1 MTALVL
7 ALVEQ
12 LWPYLLAA
20 LGALLAL
27 WRVYAAGRKAERAKQ
42 AEAELEARDIRD
54 SVQNDIGAMP
64 ADKARKELGKWSKS

>member
-7 ALVEQ
+7 TLLDH

-54 SVQNDIGAMP
+54 QVVNDVSMLP
-64 ADKARKELGKWSKS
+64 PDKVRDELSRRAAK